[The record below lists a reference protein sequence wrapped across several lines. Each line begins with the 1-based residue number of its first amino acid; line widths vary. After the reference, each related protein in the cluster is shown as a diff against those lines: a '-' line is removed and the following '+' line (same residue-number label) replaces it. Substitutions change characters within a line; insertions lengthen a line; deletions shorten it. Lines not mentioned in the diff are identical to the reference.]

1 VLGCFPFVTVPL
13 YPCVISYMGSYAS
26 KLKLFHTLSFWYSI
40 FYIHL
45 YLTLLC
51 VACKQK
57 EIYLLGCSS
66 YQLREHI
73 PSVTHLD
80 RYAILVFCSKE
91 TSLAVFLAPTW
102 KCWALVWA
110 LLDKKNLFSFE
121 FWSPVGLLWLKF
133 VMLLAQVVRNLPYVL
148 TYVLPASHY
157 CFF

>member
-1 VLGCFPFVTVPL
+1 MLLSWNYFTLCPSGTV
-13 YPCVISYMGSYAS
+13 Y
-26 KLKLFHTLSFWYSI
+26 

-51 VACKQK
+51 VACRQK

-73 PSVTHLD
+73 PLVTHLD
-80 RYAILVFCSKE
+80 RYAISVFCSE

-110 LLDKKNLFSFE
+110 LLDKKISSVSNFDLQLVFCDWNLWCFLRKWSGTCHMCWHMCCQFHIIVFSNVSGRSNYFQI
-121 FWSPVGLLWLKF
+121 KQF
-133 VMLLAQVVRNLPYVL
+133 VR
-148 TYVLPASHY
+148 TYL
-157 CFF
+157 